1 MSKAVLISIQPK
13 WCELIA
19 SGKKTVEVRKT
30 KPKLDAPF
38 KCYIYCTKESYKGKY
53 LHTSNQHGKLLFWH
67 NPNDTTITVQPE
79 EYDYTAYICAGKVVG
94 EFVCDKIFQISIYY
108 DNPNCKLALK
118 EFPYVCLTDKQIID
132 YLGNGKQGYGW
143 HISDL
148 VIYDKPKELSELYHK
163 CEKMPCEGCEHLKYQ
178 MVNSQER
185 DWDCEYLNYQ
195 IPITRPPQSWCYVE
209 ELSV

>member
-1 MSKAVLISIQPK
+1 MSKAVLISIKPK

-30 KPKLDAPF
+30 NPKLDTPF
-38 KCYIYCTKESYKGKY
+38 KCYIYCTKAKDFFSAHGGMYAAADELYRLPTGEIKFGDSFELAANWAEKY
-53 LHTSNQHGKLLFWH
+53 DKDNFLN
-67 NPNDTTITVQPE
+67 
-79 EYDYTAYICAGKVVG
+79 GKVIG
-94 EFVCDKIFQISIYY
+94 EFVCDKIFPISVYY

-148 VIYDKPKELSELYHK
+148 VIYDKPKDLSEFSNGSSRL
-163 CEKMPCEGCEHLKYQ
+163 EFSNTEDGFPLKLSG
-178 MVNSQER
+178 MK
-185 DWDCEYLNYQ
+185 
-195 IPITRPPQSWCYVE
+195 RPPQSWCYVE
-209 ELSV
+209 ELRV

>member
-19 SGKKTVEVRKT
+19 KGIKTVEVRKT
-30 KPKLDAPF
+30 KPKLSTPF

-79 EYDYTAYICAGKVVG
+79 EYDYTAYTCGGKVVG
-94 EFVCDKIFQISIYY
+94 EFVCDRIDEIRVVDS
-108 DNPNCKLALK
+108 DLMR
-118 EFPYVCLTDKQIID
+118 YVTVNDKADMYITEEARLSVDELYD
-132 YLGNGKQGYGW
+132 YLWPKKGFAW

-148 VIYDKPKELSELYHK
+148 VIYDKPKDLSEFRKPLECHRGK
-163 CEKMPCEGCEHLKYQ
+163 VRDNCIGC
-178 MVNSQER
+178 
-185 DWDCEYLNYQ
+185 WDCD
-195 IPITRPPQSWCYVE
+195 ITRPPQSWCYVE
-209 ELSV
+209 E

>member
-30 KPKLDAPF
+30 KPKLDTPF
-38 KCYIYCTKESYKGKY
+38 KCYIYCTNDFSNHATKSRRNKFWVGEPINDVLKGR
-53 LHTSNQHGKLLFWH
+53 
-67 NPNDTTITVQPE
+67 
-79 EYDYTAYICAGKVVG
+79 YIGNGKVIG
-94 EFVCDKIFQISIYY
+94 EFLCDRIFPISVYY

-132 YLGNGKQGYGW
+132 YLGNGKKGYGW

-148 VIYDKPKELSELYHK
+148 KIYDTPKELGDFQKYGALSYDDWLY
-163 CEKMPCEGCEHLKYQ
+163 CIYNGTPTSVYEDYLKPFK
-178 MVNSQER
+178 V
-185 DWDCEYLNYQ
+185 
-195 IPITRPPQSWCYVE
+195 IHAPQSWCYVE
-209 ELSV
+209 ELSE